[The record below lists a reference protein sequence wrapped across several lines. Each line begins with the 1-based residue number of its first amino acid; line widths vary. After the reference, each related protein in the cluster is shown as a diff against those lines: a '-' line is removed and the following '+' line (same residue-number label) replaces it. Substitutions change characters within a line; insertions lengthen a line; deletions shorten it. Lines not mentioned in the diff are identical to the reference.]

1 MNSTNVNVRESNG
14 KTVVEID
21 TQNIDF
27 RNCEMLK
34 NTLKDNINP
43 DSASMVLNMKNVVFV
58 DSSGL
63 SLFLFGKQLCEKSGG
78 QLAVCD
84 LQDYVLNLMTLT
96 HLDKAIKIYPDESQA
111 LAG

>member
-1 MNSTNVNVRESNG
+1 VTGSELTVREANG

-21 TQNIDF
+21 SQNIDF
-27 RNCEMLK
+27 RNCEALK
-34 NTLKDNINP
+34 NTLRDYVGPNK
-43 DSASMVLNMKNVVFV
+43 SHMVLNMKNVVFV

-84 LQDYVLNLMTLT
+84 LQDYVYNLMTLT
-96 HLDKAIKIYPDESQA
+96 HLDKAIKIFPNESQA
-111 LAG
+111 LSG